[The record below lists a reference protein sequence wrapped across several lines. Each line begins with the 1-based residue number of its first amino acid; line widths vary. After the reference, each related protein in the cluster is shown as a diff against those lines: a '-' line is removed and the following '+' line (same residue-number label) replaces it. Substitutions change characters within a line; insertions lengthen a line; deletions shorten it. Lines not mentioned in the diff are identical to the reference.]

1 MKNILLLFSLFFF
14 SPAFAQYAISTVAGT
29 GIGGFSGDG
38 GAATLAQVEYP
49 QGVCLDKD
57 GNVYIADSYGCRIRK
72 IDKVTGII
80 TSVAGNGV
88 GPNAGNNV
96 PATDATLAL
105 PISVY
110 IDKEDNLYISC
121 RYCVRKVNLPTGIIS
136 TVAGSFSSGGYTGD
150 GGNATASMLA
160 TPICVAVAKNGD
172 VFIGDRGNN
181 TIRKIEKASG
191 TISTFAGNGLPSFS
205 GDGGPASSAQLNFAG
220 AIAIDTNDNIYI
232 GDNNRIRKVENSTG
246 IINTIG
252 GTGAAAHAGDGGD
265 VAAASIITPSGMC
278 VDNGGNI
285 YFSETF
291 GSRVRKVDVT
301 SNTIKTIAGNGND
314 GFSGDGGS
322 GSFAEMN
329 LPIGVCVN
337 GNGSTVYI
345 ADKVNHRIRKLY
357 APSLDMVRPGKEV
370 TVAVFPNP
378 STGRFR
384 VNLDISADCQAT
396 VCNAIG
402 QVVMQTQFSS
412 GDFEINLDDFPMGI
426 YLLSV
431 ETAES
436 RAICKL
442 QVSR

>member
-1 MKNILLLFSLFFF
+1 
-14 SPAFAQYAISTVAGT
+14 
-29 GIGGFSGDG
+29 
-38 GAATLAQVEYP
+38 
-49 QGVCLDKD
+49 
-57 GNVYIADSYGCRIRK
+57 
-72 IDKVTGII
+72 
-80 TSVAGNGV
+80 
-88 GPNAGNNV
+88 
-96 PATDATLAL
+96 
-105 PISVY
+105 
-110 IDKEDNLYISC
+110 
-121 RYCVRKVNLPTGIIS
+121 
-136 TVAGSFSSGGYTGD
+136 
-150 GGNATASMLA
+150 
-160 TPICVAVAKNGD
+160 VAVAKNGD

-191 TISTFAGNGLPSFS
+191 TISTFAGNGLPGFA

-246 IINTIG
+246 LINTIG

-278 VDNGGNI
+278 VDNDGNI
-285 YFSETF
+285 YFSEAY
-291 GSRVRKVDVT
+291 GSRVRKVDAT

-337 GNGSTVYI
+337 GNGSTVYV

-357 APSLDMVRPGKEV
+357 APSIDLVRHVKEV
-370 TVAVFPNP
+370 DVDVFPNP
-378 STGRFR
+378 STGRFHL
-384 VNLDISADCQAT
+384 NLDISTDCRAT

-402 QVVMQTQFSS
+402 QVVMQSQFST
-412 GDFEINLDDFPMGI
+412 GDFEINLEGLPMGI
-426 YLLSV
+426 YMLSV

-442 QVSR
+442 QVSK